1 MECVHASKMCHTNQI
16 KEHCDTWLQLLFF
29 FKLKHNLGTVIQ
41 IGNIL
46 MKYIENMFPFT
57 K

>member
-16 KEHCDTWLQLLFF
+16 KEHCDTWLQFF